1 MVRDGLLVPVLYTR
15 TATDYAIGEK
25 GRALLA
31 GRRAG

>member
-1 MVRDGLLVPVLYTR
+1 MAAPSWNSSASAGDRP
-15 TATDYAIGEK
+15 TDYAIGEK